1 MTNQHVSL
9 IELIQQNVSN
19 SKELEKL
26 YQSQPQQFKSA
37 FLSNLNDLPN
47 VPLIEF
53 WKERLNFTAE
63 KKVLFPKDILI
74 VLLILIGISGIIA
87 KLPIW
92 LSLAPEF
99 YFQRNIGLIL
109 FPAVTAFF
117 LYKNKSS
124 NTSIAAFSLLLILIA
139 VFINLLPAN
148 QQSQTLM
155 IACMYLP
162 FLLWSI
168 SGVAAAGNSIN
179 KRENWIS
186 YLQMNGDWI
195 VMSAILSITGGIITG
210 ITVGLFELIQVKLEI
225 ILSQH
230 LLYWALPAIPIIALI
245 LVNQFPNLINRVAP
259 TIANIFSPLVLVV
272 LIAYLTTLLLTG
284 KNPYNNRDFLILFNV
299 MLMGVM
305 ALILFASGNKHEST
319 NSFIHFNLTAL
330 SWVAI
335 AINLIAVSAIVFR
348 IVQWGFTPN
357 RVTVLGSNILILIH
371 LIWVSLALTKQIKGK
386 KNTTAIHNAIALFIP
401 AYMVW
406 AAINIFIFPFL
417 FGGK

>member
-9 IELIQQNVSN
+9 LELIQQNISN

-26 YQSQPQQFKSA
+26 YQSQPQQFKST
-37 FLSNLNDLPN
+37 FLSNLNELPN
-47 VPLIEF
+47 APLIEF
-53 WKERLNFTAE
+53 WKERLSFTIE
-63 KKVLFPKDILI
+63 KKAVFAKDILI
-74 VLLILIGISGIIA
+74 VLLSLIGISGIIA
-87 KLPIW
+87 KLPVW
-92 LSLAPEF
+92 LDLAPEF
-99 YFQRNIGLIL
+99 YFQRNIGFIL

-117 LYKNKSS
+117 LFKNKSS
-124 NTSIAAFSLLLILIA
+124 NTTIGAYSLIVILIA
-139 VFINLLPAN
+139 AFINLLPYN

-162 FLLWSI
+162 FFLWTI
-168 SGVAAAGNSIN
+168 SGAASAGSSFR
-179 KRENWIS
+179 KHENWIS
-186 YLQMNGDWI
+186 YLQMNGDWL
-195 VMSAILSITGGIITG
+195 VMSAILSITGGIVTG

-225 ILSQH
+225 ILSKH
-230 LLYWALPAIPIIALI
+230 ILYWALPAIPITALI
-245 LVNQFPNLINRVAP
+245 LVNQFPNLINKVAP

-299 MLMGVM
+299 MLIGVM
-305 ALILFASGNKHEST
+305 ALILFASGNKQEST
-319 NSFIHFNLTAL
+319 SKFVHINLTAL

-348 IVQWGFTPN
+348 IVQGGFTPN
-357 RVTVLGSNILILIH
+357 RVTVLGSNILILVH
-371 LIWVSLALTKQIKGK
+371 LVWVSLALTKQIKGK
-386 KNTTAIHNAIALFIP
+386 KDTAAIQNAIALFIP
-401 AYMVW
+401 AYMIW